1 MIACLGLFRRS
12 TSLLTLA
19 HMVLAPSIFAQSYV
33 VERHL
38 CTKTPYEQ
46 RQSLSRGNSPAYS
59 PRHESS
65 QPQFT
70 YWLARHGTRW
80 PTQKRMQKI
89 QELQNVFKLAGQ
101 EAKQA
106 HPWINKWTN
115 PFKDSIYLAGH
126 LHPKGVKEMQ
136 HMGQDFRKYMLAI
149 KDQELLT
156 SVEVHAS
163 AKARTQDSAKAFMQG
178 LYGGTHTYT
187 DCQGTG
193 GITGH
198 DRVVNVTKHGCN
210 TTYTIHARPKH
221 QDPVLRFFDMCPAY
235 DEYVAQIDADFMNGW
250 KQQEW
255 CAHIPRLAEGLGVD
269 PGMLTGRHV
278 DALWHLCQQEAGLW
292 NITHRAC
299 SLFPSQEAQ
308 HMEWVDDVQLFMR
321 KGAASPVA
329 YQMAAPLLADIA
341 TSLQEAAAGIGRPG
355 LHAKLSFAHAET
367 IVPLACLLGLFGT
380 NGNQPLPQDQQCNAT
395 TNDLPEQSEVH
406 QQNADADVQLS
417 GCLRDSNSNYMQD
430 RDISRECRVSGN
442 PGEAMQSWTP
452 PLPKPPKP
460 RTWHG
465 SMIAPYGANIQLNLY
480 QCQESQALATKK
492 QGGGHCIEV
501 LYNGVRVELP
511 GCHYTR
517 GFCSL
522 ESFLETTQSMRS
534 PTAFHHAC
542 GI

>member
-1 MIACLGLFRRS
+1 
-12 TSLLTLA
+12 
-19 HMVLAPSIFAQSYV
+19 MVLAPSICAQNYV

-46 RQSLSRGNSPAYS
+46 RQSLSRGNSPTYL
-59 PRHESS
+59 PKYESS
-65 QPQFT
+65 QPLFT

-80 PTQKRMQKI
+80 PTKKRMQQI

-101 EAKQA
+101 DAKQS
-106 HPWINKWTN
+106 HSWINKWTN
-115 PFKDSIYLAGH
+115 PFKDSIHLAGH

-136 HMGQDFRKYMLAI
+136 HMGQDFKKYLVAI
-149 KDQELLT
+149 QDQDLLT
-156 SVEVHAS
+156 SVEVHAT

-187 DCQGTG
+187 DSQGKG

-235 DEYVAQIDADFMNGW
+235 DEYVAHIDADFLDAW
-250 KQQEW
+250 KLQEW

-292 NITHRAC
+292 SITNRAC
-299 SLFPSQEAQ
+299 SLFPPQEAQ
-308 HMEWVDDVQLFMR
+308 QMEWVNDVQLFMR

-329 YQMAAPLLADIA
+329 YHMAAPLLADIA
-341 TSLQEAAAGIGRPG
+341 TSLQEAAAGTGRSG

-367 IVPLACLLGLFGT
+367 IIPLACLLGLFGT
-380 NGNQPLPQDQQCNAT
+380 NSNQPLPQDQQCNAT
-395 TNDLPEQSEVH
+395 VDDLPEQSSCVH
-406 QQNADADVQLS
+406 QQKTDADVQLE
-417 GCLRDSNSNYMQD
+417 GYLRDSNSTYTK
-430 RDISRECRVSGN
+430 
-442 PGEAMQSWTP
+442 GEAMQSWAP

-460 RTWHG
+460 REWHG

-480 QCQESQALATKK
+480 PCQESQTLATKK

-501 LYNGVRVELP
+501 LYNGMRVELP
-511 GCHYTR
+511 GCHHTQ

-522 ESFLETTQSMRS
+522 KSFLEITQSMRC
-534 PTAFHHAC
+534 PAAFNHAC
-542 GI
+542 RI

>member
-1 MIACLGLFRRS
+1 
-12 TSLLTLA
+12 
-19 HMVLAPSIFAQSYV
+19 MVLAPSIFAQSYV
-33 VERHL
+33 VEGHL

-46 RQSLSRGNSPAYS
+46 RQSLSRGNSK
-59 PRHESS
+59 HESS
-65 QPQFT
+65 QPLFT

-80 PTQKRMQKI
+80 PTQKRMQQI
-89 QELQNVFKLAGQ
+89 QELQSVFKLAGQ

-106 HPWINKWTN
+106 HPWMNKWTN
-115 PFKDSIYLAGH
+115 PFKDSIHLAGH

-136 HMGQDFRKYMLAI
+136 HMGQDFKHYLLAI
-149 KDQELLT
+149 QDQELLT
-156 SVEVHAS
+156 SVEVHAT

-187 DCQGTG
+187 DCQGQG

-198 DRVVNVTKHGCN
+198 DRVVNVTKHGYN

-235 DEYVAQIDADFMNGW
+235 DEYVAQINADLLDAW

-255 CAHIPRLAEGLGVD
+255 GAHIPRLAEGLGVD

-292 NITHRAC
+292 SITHSAC

-308 HMEWVDDVQLFMR
+308 HMEWVDDVQLFMC

-329 YQMAAPLLADIA
+329 YHMAAPLLADIT
-341 TSLQEAAAGIGRPG
+341 TSLQEAAAGTGRSG

-367 IVPLACLLGLFGT
+367 IGKD
-380 NGNQPLPQDQQCNAT
+380 N
-395 TNDLPEQSEVH
+395 
-406 QQNADADVQLS
+406 
-417 GCLRDSNSNYMQD
+417 
-430 RDISRECRVSGN
+430 SRECRNFGN
-442 PGEAMQSWTP
+442 LGEAVQSWAP
-452 PLPKPPKP
+452 PLPKPPQP
-460 RTWHG
+460 RKWHG

-480 QCQESQALATKK
+480 QCQESQALATKR
-492 QGGGHCIEV
+492 QGGHCIEV
-501 LYNGVRVELP
+501 LYNGMPVQLP
-511 GCHYTR
+511 GCHHSQ
-517 GFCSL
+517 GLCSL

-534 PTAFHHAC
+534 PTAFDHAC
-542 GI
+542 RM